1 MDINSGEFF
10 KNARRSG
17 LWPEAE
23 PIHRSALSR
32 SRKKLPWVI
41 FRDILENA
49 VDLAYKLWPRDP
61 CYLWH
66 GMSVIAIDGSKYNLP
81 ATPENRKEFDPQSGL
96 DHEGKGH
103 YPQCLVSTAYD
114 VFRRLPVA
122 RTMVSIHG
130 SEREEALSL
139 VASIRPG
146 AVLLFDRG
154 YPSYHL
160 ICSMRDRYNGYFIF
174 RCPGKSTFPA
184 VEEFV
189 HSGRQESYIL
199 LHPSNS
205 YLSGLS
211 CRQRKKAK
219 VIQVRVIRLVSPD
232 GTVSVLLTNL
242 LNQSRFP
249 GKDIVNL
256 YFRRWEIETNYKNE
270 KVVLQ
275 IEEFHGK
282 SANSIRQELYA
293 VAIMSVIARTLMVVT
308 SEVHD
313 SSKVEFQ
320 FKNAIMTLASEA
332 AVLAPDAP
340 EKAIEIF
347 SEILLAISR
356 VKYYRPKSPR
366 ASQPRVTKSPPNK
379 WCSGRR
385 EKLENP

>member
-1 MDINSGEFF
+1 
-10 KNARRSG
+10 
-17 LWPEAE
+17 
-23 PIHRSALSR
+23 
-32 SRKKLPWVI
+32 
-41 FRDILENA
+41 
-49 VDLAYKLWPRDP
+49 
-61 CYLWH
+61 
-66 GMSVIAIDGSKYNLP
+66 
-81 ATPENRKEFDPQSGL
+81 
-96 DHEGKGH
+96 
-103 YPQCLVSTAYD
+103 
-114 VFRRLPVA
+114 
-122 RTMVSIHG
+122 
-130 SEREEALSL
+130 
-139 VASIRPG
+139 
-146 AVLLFDRG
+146 
-154 YPSYHL
+154 
-160 ICSMRDRYNGYFIF
+160 
-174 RCPGKSTFPA
+174 
-184 VEEFV
+184 
-189 HSGRQESYIL
+189 
-199 LHPSNS
+199 
-205 YLSGLS
+205 
-211 CRQRKKAK
+211 
-219 VIQVRVIRLVSPD
+219 VRVIRLVSPD